1 MCSSLVAAIVGV
13 QGQRSG
19 NISKLPAMQHFY
31 HPALGVSPQPLTHT
45 PKFPSSCNRA
55 RAGENH
61 ASSAELKDEVPA
73 HGQCLPK
80 LISDSSI
87 PSFTW
92 QNVKAK
98 PEEGEGEPQ
107 RYHPSMQALLQPSKG
122 KSLGN
127 GEGWLSRGITARSSG
142 TACPARAD
150 EMWTGWEDY
159 RVVKTLLPLN

>member
-1 MCSSLVAAIVGV
+1 MHVMCSSLVAAIVGV

-45 PKFPSSCNRA
+45 PKFPSSYNRA

-87 PSFTW
+87 PSFT
-92 QNVKAK
+92 
-98 PEEGEGEPQ
+98 
-107 RYHPSMQALLQPSKG
+107 
-122 KSLGN
+122 
-127 GEGWLSRGITARSSG
+127 
-142 TACPARAD
+142 
-150 EMWTGWEDY
+150 
-159 RVVKTLLPLN
+159 